1 MTVEYGGKTAQL
13 TRNETRILACLMQK
27 QLCTRTEII
36 EDLWNNSLYV
46 DENTLAV
53 AIRRLRVKIE
63 EDPGEPRRIR
73 TVHGQGYLWQA

>member
-1 MTVEYGGKTAQL
+1 MGIYRVPLVWQMYGHMDVEAKSLHEA
-13 TRNETRILACLMQK
+13 
-27 QLCTRTEII
+27 I
-36 EDLWNNSLYV
+36 EYALGPECPLPEGSYV